1 LKGPILR
8 ATKLSPILKGKSCH
22 RRTLAWLW
30 AGDVKHLT
38 NFAGGNSCF
47 CTSLSS
53 CTPWSTIVLPSAGQG
68 FVLHVLPFLTSFEPA
83 TSSEE
88 ELDYYLQTS
97 FVCLQAAAVFKLF
110 DLNFALTSIKMLQN
124 TYVFFGAIFCEN
136 EKIKILKRVFC
147 HNIPCFSEEKSPHF
161 KKLIIHHI
169 RTLFIIL

>member
-8 ATKLSPILKGKSCH
+8 ATKLIPILKGKSCH

-38 NFAGGNSCF
+38 NFAGASGIHASAHHSVHALHGQHLSCQVQDKF
-47 CTSLSS
+47 
-53 CTPWSTIVLPSAGQG
+53 
-68 FVLHVLPFLTSFEPA
+68 FVLHVLPFLTSFEAA
-83 TSSEE
+83 TSSGE

-124 TYVFFGAIFCEN
+124 TYVFFGAKFV
-136 EKIKILKRVFC
+136 KMRKLKF
-147 HNIPCFSEEKSPHF
+147 
-161 KKLIIHHI
+161 
-169 RTLFIIL
+169 